1 MEGQP
6 RSRQILKGIK
16 DYLMPKKAKFKK
28 EISEEDIKTL
38 INQGNENGLIDQT
51 AKEMLYSIFSFDDKT
66 AIEIMTPRATVVSVE
81 SKKSGAEILEIMM
94 EHSFSRI
101 PVYEEVP
108 HNIIGVLHAKELY
121 ECALKNGV
129 ESIDVKRLIRSA
141 YYVPETKSIA
151 TLFREL
157 QETKNHLAIILDEY
171 GDFQGIVTVDDIV
184 SQVVGEI
191 ADEHQTYDEIAQ
203 IDENTYLVDGL
214 THIEDVNKQLGLQIE
229 CEHFDTIGGFVVNL
243 IGWIPK
249 QAISVSYKDIIFEV
263 EKVKANRVEKLKI
276 YLTGSIAV

>member
-6 RSRQILKGIK
+6 RSSHILRCIK
-16 DYLMPKKAKFKK
+16 DYLIPKKTRLKK
-28 EISEEDIKTL
+28 QISEEDIKTL

-66 AIEIMTPRATVVSVE
+66 AIEIMTPRATVISIDA
-81 SKKSGAEILEIMM
+81 KKSGKEILEIMM
-94 EHSFSRI
+94 MHSFSRI
-101 PVYEEVP
+101 PIYEEAP
-108 HNIIGVLHAKELY
+108 HNIVGVLHAKELY
-121 ECALKNGV
+121 ECALKEGV
-129 ESIDVKRLIRSA
+129 ENLDIKNLIKPA

-184 SQVVGEI
+184 SQIVGEI
-191 ADEHQTYDEIAQ
+191 ANEHHTYDEIAK
-203 IDENTYLVDGL
+203 IDEHTYLVDGL
-214 THIEDVNKQLGLQIE
+214 AHIEDVNKQLGLQIE

-249 QAISVSYKDIIFEV
+249 QAISVSYKNIIFEV
-263 EKVKANRVEKLKI
+263 EKVKSNRVEKLKI
-276 YLTGSIAV
+276 YLTNSIAV